1 MKRSNSGI
9 ELLKG
14 HRHHP
19 AAGAGQGWFPFYL
32 TAFIKSFSGSNI
44 NHDTFKS
51 VGPPLPE
58 RRRKPQEDRTM
69 KSIIR
74 KDEAA
79 VSPVI
84 ATILMVAITV
94 VLAAVLYVM
103 VSGLITGPGGTP
115 QAMGV
120 GVQPSSDGSNWIV
133 TVLSTPTGKLYSST
147 TLAIFH
153 GDGSANLTATAF
165 ASLGAANGCSLSKVT
180 TTATAIQVGDRV
192 LCKTSWYVSGS
203 QYQISDGTTLLATGK
218 LQ

>member
-1 MKRSNSGI
+1 
-9 ELLKG
+9 
-14 HRHHP
+14 
-19 AAGAGQGWFPFYL
+19 
-32 TAFIKSFSGSNI
+32 
-44 NHDTFKS
+44 
-51 VGPPLPE
+51 
-58 RRRKPQEDRTM
+58 M

-120 GVQPSSDGSNWIV
+120 GVQPSSDGSNWIRSDV
-133 TVLSTPTGKLYSST
+133 HTPALQSRPP
-147 TLAIFH
+147 LALPIFH
-153 GDGSANLTATAF
+153 GNSSANLTATAF
-165 ASLGAANGCSLSKVT
+165 ASLGAANGCSLSKVS

-192 LCKTSWYVSGS
+192 LCKTTWYVSGS

>member
-1 MKRSNSGI
+1 
-9 ELLKG
+9 
-14 HRHHP
+14 
-19 AAGAGQGWFPFYL
+19 
-32 TAFIKSFSGSNI
+32 
-44 NHDTFKS
+44 
-51 VGPPLPE
+51 
-58 RRRKPQEDRTM
+58 M

-115 QAMGV
+115 QAMG
-120 GVQPSSDGSNWIV
+120 
-133 TVLSTPTGKLYSST
+133 
-147 TLAIFH
+147 
-153 GDGSANLTATAF
+153 GSANLTATAF

>member
-1 MKRSNSGI
+1 
-9 ELLKG
+9 
-14 HRHHP
+14 
-19 AAGAGQGWFPFYL
+19 
-32 TAFIKSFSGSNI
+32 
-44 NHDTFKS
+44 
-51 VGPPLPE
+51 
-58 RRRKPQEDRTM
+58 M

-120 GVQPSSDGSNWIV
+120 SVQPSSDGSNWIV
-133 TVLSTPTGKLYSST
+133 LVLSTPTGKLYTST

-153 GDGSANLTATAF
+153 GDGSANLSATAF
-165 ASLGAANGCSLSKVT
+165 ASLGAANGCSLSKVSPS
-180 TTATAIQVGDRV
+180 ATAIQVGDRV
-192 LCKTSWYVSGS
+192 LCKTSWYVTGS
-203 QYQISDGTTLLATGK
+203 AYQISDGTTLLATGK

>member
-1 MKRSNSGI
+1 
-9 ELLKG
+9 
-14 HRHHP
+14 
-19 AAGAGQGWFPFYL
+19 
-32 TAFIKSFSGSNI
+32 
-44 NHDTFKS
+44 
-51 VGPPLPE
+51 
-58 RRRKPQEDRTM
+58 M

-192 LCKTSWYVSGS
+192 LCKTTWYVKDRQSTRLNS
-203 QYQISDGTTLLATGK
+203 SNLLTSDTVL
-218 LQ
+218 